1 MKKNISFSNIAAHCY
16 QLISLANF
24 ILLSLLIFNTPL
36 IAKDSKPDSVKMY
49 KIPSVTVT
57 ADRAEEGKSPVPFSN
72 LTKAEIEKT
81 YTFEDLPEMLTE
93 LPSIISYS
101 ESGNNIGYSYL
112 TMRGFSQHRIAV
124 FVNGIPQNDP
134 EDHGVYWID
143 MPDIAS
149 NVDNIQVQRGAGM
162 VNYGAA
168 SIGGS
173 INLTTSNFV
182 NKRGIN
188 VYSGIGFQEY
198 GANGTTYQ
206 PTMSKYSIE
215 MSSGM
220 VDNYAVYGR
229 LSRINSDGYRD
240 NMWAELNSYFF
251 SAVRFDDNFTTQI
264 NVFGGPLSDG
274 LGYTGLPKEYIKNLK
289 LRRTNPSYWEY
300 NSTSDSIAYF
310 VPRIKQEVE
319 EFSQPHYELLNDW
332 NINDNLTLHS
342 SLFYYTGDGYFD
354 YSGSG
359 WAEEYLKDYIATDFD
374 TSALSISNP
383 LIRGAVENKHGG
395 WIPRINW
402 KHNSGVLSLGA
413 EIRVHRS
420 DHWGK
425 LIYSESLPENYD
437 QDFKFYSNNG
447 EREILSVFAA
457 EHFDLTKKLTVSAEA
472 QLVRQSYRLA
482 NIKKGSE
489 YLNFLQIDGNTRIC
503 KDDMFDINHIFF
515 NPRLGFNYR
524 FTDKMN
530 LYSMLAFTS
539 REPRMKNYFAAE
551 EAYYGAMPQFKSDT
565 INGEIGYDFTAPL
578 VIPESMFDFE
588 LGWNLRQEKFNIKAN
603 AYWMEYF
610 DELASTGIVD
620 IWGHPVDGNVPR
632 SRHIG
637 LELQSTALLMSNKTG
652 KLMLSANATL
662 SSNKII
668 EFDFVTSLLDTV
680 SLEGNSI
687 AGFPDIMGG
696 FRLSYQYENLYTSVS
711 GRYVGEFRTDNFGDM
726 ISEKVIQDHLSND
739 WNVYRDNVNEAYFL
753 LNADLSYTFRNILSL
768 QTLKLQ
774 LKINNIL
781 NKLYSAYGIG
791 KTFFPAAERNIFI
804 GLELGL

>member
-274 LGYTGLPKEYIKNLK
+274 LGYTGLPK
-289 LRRTNPSYWEY
+289 
-300 NSTSDSIAYF
+300 DSEEQIPHTGSIILLLIQLLISF
-310 VPRIKQEVE
+310 QE
-319 EFSQPHYELLNDW
+319 LNR
-332 NINDNLTLHS
+332 
-342 SLFYYTGDGYFD
+342 
-354 YSGSG
+354 
-359 WAEEYLKDYIATDFD
+359 K
-374 TSALSISNP
+374 
-383 LIRGAVENKHGG
+383 
-395 WIPRINW
+395 
-402 KHNSGVLSLGA
+402 
-413 EIRVHRS
+413 
-420 DHWGK
+420 
-425 LIYSESLPENYD
+425 
-437 QDFKFYSNNG
+437 
-447 EREILSVFAA
+447 
-457 EHFDLTKKLTVSAEA
+457 
-472 QLVRQSYRLA
+472 
-482 NIKKGSE
+482 
-489 YLNFLQIDGNTRIC
+489 
-503 KDDMFDINHIFF
+503 
-515 NPRLGFNYR
+515 
-524 FTDKMN
+524 
-530 LYSMLAFTS
+530 
-539 REPRMKNYFAAE
+539 
-551 EAYYGAMPQFKSDT
+551 
-565 INGEIGYDFTAPL
+565 
-578 VIPESMFDFE
+578 
-588 LGWNLRQEKFNIKAN
+588 
-603 AYWMEYF
+603 
-610 DELASTGIVD
+610 
-620 IWGHPVDGNVPR
+620 
-632 SRHIG
+632 
-637 LELQSTALLMSNKTG
+637 
-652 KLMLSANATL
+652 
-662 SSNKII
+662 
-668 EFDFVTSLLDTV
+668 
-680 SLEGNSI
+680 
-687 AGFPDIMGG
+687 
-696 FRLSYQYENLYTSVS
+696 
-711 GRYVGEFRTDNFGDM
+711 
-726 ISEKVIQDHLSND
+726 
-739 WNVYRDNVNEAYFL
+739 
-753 LNADLSYTFRNILSL
+753 
-768 QTLKLQ
+768 
-774 LKINNIL
+774 
-781 NKLYSAYGIG
+781 
-791 KTFFPAAERNIFI
+791 
-804 GLELGL
+804 